1 MYSRAF
7 SGEHPGRYSTDFDA
21 CRYWF
26 LASQPC
32 CGGRNRTGVLGL
44 WAPRGTSPL
53 PRYVFRLPQTQKVCT
68 FAATFG
74 LPTLLY
80 PAMYL
85 DYLKLKK
92 FAHLPPRLDYQLS
105 STQICNYYTRLKKL
119 CNLNY
124 LKLAEDCLVA
134 GDCSARERLC
144 EFKRRASV
152 CYLVAHLV
160 RLPCFLQR
168 T

>member
-1 MYSRAF
+1 MLYLLHNRKSSQCIR
-7 SGEHPGRYSTDFDA
+7 EL
-21 CRYWF
+21 F
-26 LASQPC
+26 LVNTRGGTVLTLMPVGTGSWRHNRVAGAGIEPASWGYGPHE
-32 CGGRNRTGVLGL
+32 V
-44 WAPRGTSPL
+44 P
-53 PRYVFRLPQTQKVCT
+53 
-68 FAATFG
+68 
-74 LPTLLY
+74 LLY